1 MRRTP
6 LTRGSSRG
14 PRTGRYDG
22 RFALLLIAPA
32 FFFYTFFLIL
42 PLFGTVVI
50 GFTDWTGINFATLR
64 FTGLENFIQMA
75 GDEFFWVAL
84 RNSFLFV
91 ICCLI
96 FQVGIALLFAIILE
110 SGPRFARLFRSIF
123 FVPFVI
129 SLVVVGILFNF
140 LLDPTLGIVDILL
153 RSIGLDGPKY
163 GWLGTTTLNVFV
175 VIAVHIWRDFG
186 FTMFLLIAGLQ
197 AIPRELQE
205 SARLDGASPWQLS
218 TRITIPLLREVL
230 VVAAV
235 ITSISAMRV
244 FDHRRRIRP
253 RCGLHAHRRRTLPQ
267 LRNRGYL
274 HISAR
279 PRRRPHPARLCHS
292 HRPRA
297 CSHYLSHV
305 DPAILAC
312 PRRQGSRNLLR
323 HPQWSFANSACRSG
337 FFSTSF

>member
-6 LTRGSSRG
+6 PTRGSSRG

-32 FFFYTFFLIL
+32 FFFYTVFLIL

-244 FDHRRRIRP
+244 FDLVYTLTGGGPYHSSETVVTYIYQL
-253 RCGLHAHRRRTLPQ
+253 GLGGARTQ
-267 LRNRGYL
+267 HGYATAIAL
-274 HISAR
+274 VLVLI
-279 PRRRPHPARLCHS
+279 
-292 HRPRA
+292 
-297 CSHYLSHV
+297 
-305 DPAILAC
+305 ILAMSTL
-312 PRRQGSRNLLR
+312 Q
-323 HPQWSFANSACRSG
+323 
-337 FFSTSF
+337 FSLARAGRGAVTS

>member
-6 LTRGSSRG
+6 FTRGSERSR
-14 PRTGRYDG
+14 RTGRYDG
-22 RFALLLIAPA
+22 RFAMLLIAPA
-32 FFFYTFFLIL
+32 FFFYTIFLVL

-64 FTGLENFIQMA
+64 FTGLDNFIQMA
-75 GDEFFWVAL
+75 GDEFFWGAL

-96 FQVGIALLFAIILE
+96 FQVGIALFFAIILE

-140 LLDPTLGIVDILL
+140 LLDPTLGIVDIFL
-153 RSIGLDGPKY
+153 RAIGLNGPKY
-163 GWLGTTTLNVFV
+163 GWLGTTTLNVYV

-244 FDHRRRIRP
+244 FDLVYTLTGGGPYHSSETVVTYIYQL
-253 RCGLHAHRRRTLPQ
+253 GLGGARTQHGYATAIALVLVLIILGMSTLQ
-267 LRNRGYL
+267 FSLARAGRG
-274 HISAR
+274 A
-279 PRRRPHPARLCHS
+279 
-292 HRPRA
+292 
-297 CSHYLSHV
+297 V
-305 DPAILAC
+305 
-312 PRRQGSRNLLR
+312 
-323 HPQWSFANSACRSG
+323 
-337 FFSTSF
+337 TS

>member
-32 FFFYTFFLIL
+32 FFFYTVFLIL

-244 FDHRRRIRP
+244 FDLVYTLTGGGPYHSSETVVTYIYQL
-253 RCGLHAHRRRTLPQ
+253 GLGGARTQ
-267 LRNRGYL
+267 HGYATAIAL
-274 HISAR
+274 VLVLI
-279 PRRRPHPARLCHS
+279 
-292 HRPRA
+292 
-297 CSHYLSHV
+297 
-305 DPAILAC
+305 ILAMSTL
-312 PRRQGSRNLLR
+312 Q
-323 HPQWSFANSACRSG
+323 
-337 FFSTSF
+337 FSLARAGRGAVTS

>member
-32 FFFYTFFLIL
+32 FFFYTVFLVL

-197 AIPRELQE
+197 AIPLELQE

-244 FDHRRRIRP
+244 FDLVYTLTGGGPYHSSETVVTYIYQL
-253 RCGLHAHRRRTLPQ
+253 GLGGARTQ
-267 LRNRGYL
+267 HGYATAIAL
-274 HISAR
+274 VLVLI
-279 PRRRPHPARLCHS
+279 
-292 HRPRA
+292 
-297 CSHYLSHV
+297 
-305 DPAILAC
+305 ILAMSTL
-312 PRRQGSRNLLR
+312 Q
-323 HPQWSFANSACRSG
+323 
-337 FFSTSF
+337 FSLARAGRGAVTS

>member
-6 LTRGSSRG
+6 LTRGLNRG

-32 FFFYTFFLIL
+32 FFFYTIFLVL

-75 GDEFFWVAL
+75 EDEFFWVAL

-244 FDHRRRIRP
+244 FDLVYTLTGGGPYHSSETVVTYIYQL
-253 RCGLHAHRRRTLPQ
+253 GLGGARTQ
-267 LRNRGYL
+267 HGYATAIAL
-274 HISAR
+274 VLVLI
-279 PRRRPHPARLCHS
+279 
-292 HRPRA
+292 
-297 CSHYLSHV
+297 
-305 DPAILAC
+305 ILAMSTL
-312 PRRQGSRNLLR
+312 Q
-323 HPQWSFANSACRSG
+323 
-337 FFSTSF
+337 FSLARAGRGAVTS

>member
-32 FFFYTFFLIL
+32 FFFYTVFLVL

-244 FDHRRRIRP
+244 FDLVYTLTGGGPYHSSETVVTYIYQL
-253 RCGLHAHRRRTLPQ
+253 GLGGARTQ
-267 LRNRGYL
+267 HGYATAIAL
-274 HISAR
+274 VLVLI
-279 PRRRPHPARLCHS
+279 
-292 HRPRA
+292 
-297 CSHYLSHV
+297 
-305 DPAILAC
+305 ILAMSTL
-312 PRRQGSRNLLR
+312 Q
-323 HPQWSFANSACRSG
+323 
-337 FFSTSF
+337 FSLARAGRGAVTS

>member
-1 MRRTP
+1 MRRIP
-6 LTRGSSRG
+6 LTRGSNRG
-14 PRTGRYDG
+14 RRTGRYDG

-32 FFFYTFFLIL
+32 FFFYTIFLVL

-64 FTGLENFIQMA
+64 FTGLDNFIQMA
-75 GDEFFWVAL
+75 GDEFFWGAL

-96 FQVGIALLFAIILE
+96 FQVGIALFFAIILE

-140 LLDPTLGIVDILL
+140 LLDPTLGIVDIFL
-153 RSIGLDGPKY
+153 RAIGLDGPKY
-163 GWLGTTTLNVFV
+163 GWLGTTTLNVYV

-244 FDHRRRIRP
+244 FDLVYTLTGGGPYHSSETVVTYIYQL
-253 RCGLHAHRRRTLPQ
+253 GLGGARTQHGYATAIALVLVLIILGMSTLQ
-267 LRNRGYL
+267 FSLARAGRG
-274 HISAR
+274 A
-279 PRRRPHPARLCHS
+279 
-292 HRPRA
+292 
-297 CSHYLSHV
+297 V
-305 DPAILAC
+305 
-312 PRRQGSRNLLR
+312 
-323 HPQWSFANSACRSG
+323 NS
-337 FFSTSF
+337 

>member
-32 FFFYTFFLIL
+32 FFFYTVFLIL

-96 FQVGIALLFAIILE
+96 FQVGFALLFAIILE

-244 FDHRRRIRP
+244 FDLVYTLTGGGPYHSSETVVTYIYQL
-253 RCGLHAHRRRTLPQ
+253 GLGGARTQ
-267 LRNRGYL
+267 HGYATAIAL
-274 HISAR
+274 VLVLI
-279 PRRRPHPARLCHS
+279 
-292 HRPRA
+292 
-297 CSHYLSHV
+297 
-305 DPAILAC
+305 ILAMSTL
-312 PRRQGSRNLLR
+312 Q
-323 HPQWSFANSACRSG
+323 
-337 FFSTSF
+337 FSLARAGRGAVTS